1 MAGNSLIRDHSH
13 PENAMI
19 AFLHPM
25 RSACRNTSLK
35 ITRLLNSA
43 GNLFNL
49 NLRKKKKGEREN
61 SNRLI
66 EDEINYSKILQM
78 NYFSTSFL
86 NLSTLTY
93 LIYLIKFISIIVT
106 PLYPYNGLLIN

>member
-25 RSACRNTSLK
+25 RSACRNTSLE

-49 NLRKKKKGEREN
+49 NLRKKKKKEKE
-61 SNRLI
+61 
-66 EDEINYSKILQM
+66 KIL
-78 NYFSTSFL
+78 
-86 NLSTLTY
+86 
-93 LIYLIKFISIIVT
+93 IV
-106 PLYPYNGLLIN
+106 